1 MSIALVMA
9 GRGGGNGECRC
20 GRNDVFL
27 WTGV

>member
-9 GRGGGNGECRC
+9 GCGGGNGECRC